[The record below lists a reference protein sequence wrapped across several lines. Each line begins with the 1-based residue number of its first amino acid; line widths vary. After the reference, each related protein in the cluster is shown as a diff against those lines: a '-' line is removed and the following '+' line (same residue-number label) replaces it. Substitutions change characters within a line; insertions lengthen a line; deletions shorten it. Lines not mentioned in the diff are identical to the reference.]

1 MGYKCEYDGKNACDN
16 CNFQGNS
23 ATCEKCGKA
32 VAHSACPIVS
42 DYIYPHGKGM
52 CKKCLFEPK
61 EREVTTMEQEDYER
75 IKQTN
80 KRTITAIKDSGERRE
95 FDTGAVRDMASGKGL
110 MVVMP
115 AAALLRLSK
124 HYEHGAQKYG
134 KFNWQKGIPV
144 DSFIDSALR
153 HIMKYLDGWDD
164 EDHLAAAAFNILGAM
179 EMEAHKPEM
188 QNIPA
193 REGARPFNY
202 RNEPDECF
210 DRLEG

>member
-1 MGYKCEYDGKNACDN
+1 MAYKCEYNGKVGCENCKFDKDCSPAGAKICDDCTSECPAVLHSEPKYCEQ
-16 CNFQGNS
+16 CNF
-23 ATCEKCGKA
+23 T
-32 VAHSACPIVS
+32 
-42 DYIYPHGKGM
+42 
-52 CKKCLFEPK
+52 PK
-61 EREVTTMEQEDYER
+61 EREENMRVDFSKAFDGL
-75 IKQTN
+75 KQQ
-80 KRTITAIKDSGERRE
+80 IKDSGERRE
-95 FDTGAVRDMASGKGL
+95 FETGAVRDMASGKGL

-153 HIMKYLDGWDD
+153 HIFKYLDGWDD

-179 EMEAHKPEM
+179 EMEAHKPDM

-193 REGARPFNY
+193 REGTRPFNY
-202 RNEPDECF
+202 RMEPDKDF
-210 DRLEG
+210 DRLEEV